1 MNGVIKMHFES
12 TVVRPPYEAQSMFLQ
27 VTSGCSHNACKFCT
41 YYKDAKFSVSP
52 IEEIKSDLQEIKD
65 SGYIFSRIFL
75 QGADS
80 FILGFER
87 LKKIIELIHEYLPF
101 VKSVGGYGRVDNL
114 KNKSAKQLE
123 ELHKLG
129 YDRIVFGIESGDD
142 IILEKMNK
150 GYKSSDIVEQLS
162 KMTEA
167 GMNYACIFLSGLGG
181 KNYGLS
187 HAEKTAEVLN
197 KLTPFR
203 VISSGLTL
211 FPDTPLSEDLREGK
225 FFEATESERIL
236 ELQTLIKNLE
246 IKTIF
251 DAENASMITSPIYG
265 NLPEDKEFLI
275 ETLQKIFEKI
285 GEKGLRNRRDS
296 LMRI

>member
-1 MNGVIKMHFES
+1 MHFAS
-12 TVVRPPYEAQSMFLQ
+12 TIVRPPYEAHSMFLQ
-27 VTSGCSHNACKFCT
+27 VTSGCSHNACKVCT
-41 YYKDAKFSVSP
+41 YYKDAKFSVSS
-52 IEEIKSDLQEIKD
+52 IDEIKSDLQEIKN
-65 SGYIFSRIFL
+65 SGYSFSRIFL
-75 QGADS
+75 QGADP

-87 LKKIIELIHEYLPF
+87 LKSIIELIHEYLPF
-101 VKSVGGYGRVDNL
+101 VQSVGAYGRVDNL
-114 KNKSAKQLE
+114 KNKSVKQFE

-129 YDRIVFGIESGDD
+129 YDKIVFGIESGDD
-142 IILEKMNK
+142 FILEKMNK

-162 KMTEA
+162 KLTEA

-181 KNYGLS
+181 RNYGLS

-211 FPDTPLSEDLREGK
+211 FPDTPLSEELRNGK
-225 FFEATESERIL
+225 FFESTEAERIL
-236 ELQTLIKNLE
+236 ELQTLIKNLA

-265 NLPEDKEFLI
+265 ILPDDKDFLI
-275 ETLQKIFEKI
+275 GTLQKIFDEI